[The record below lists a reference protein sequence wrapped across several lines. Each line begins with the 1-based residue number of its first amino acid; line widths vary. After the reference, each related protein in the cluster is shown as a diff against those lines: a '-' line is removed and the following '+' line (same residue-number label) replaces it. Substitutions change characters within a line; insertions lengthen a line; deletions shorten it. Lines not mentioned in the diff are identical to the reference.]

1 MGEEEKKL
9 EKKEISDGEL
19 LQALIDRQAFLAA
32 KDYIDYLE
40 QKAKRQREEEKKEE
54 GGEKTA

>member
-19 LQALIDRQAFLAA
+19 LQALLDRKAFKAA
-32 KDYIDYLE
+32 RAYIEYLE
-40 QKAKRQREEEKKEE
+40 EKEKPKEEEKKEE